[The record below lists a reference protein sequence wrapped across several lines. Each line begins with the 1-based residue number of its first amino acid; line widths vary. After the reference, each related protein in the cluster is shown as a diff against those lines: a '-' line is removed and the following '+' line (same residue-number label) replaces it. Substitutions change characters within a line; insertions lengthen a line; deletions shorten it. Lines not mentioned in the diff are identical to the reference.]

1 MFLFSVAG
9 AKPKAGRDRNEQGA
23 SDEEEE
29 EEEESGEG
37 EDEIGEQAVVVL
49 RRHHGAKRRQDS
61 SQELALEQHAGA
73 SKHLRPAAK
82 KANLWTLD
90 AHLHYLSIWLEYLN
104 TYKYGFTISAHS
116 HRRLLCCCC
125 C

>member
-1 MFLFSVAG
+1 VVAG
-9 AKPKAGRDRNEQGA
+9 AKPKAGRDTNERGA

-29 EEEESGEG
+29 EESDEG
-37 EDEIGEQAVVVL
+37 EDEIGEQAAVVL

-73 SKHLRPAAK
+73 SKRLRPAAK

-104 TYKYGFTISAHS
+104 TYKYLLHHISD
-116 HRRLLCCCC
+116 RRLLCCC
-125 C
+125 